1 MDDRDN
7 NFREDGGR
15 FVPRRNGDFNQGRT
29 SGDRDYVQR
38 SSYGT
43 QPTPIVRNPQTYPS
57 QPPQFGAGAPQQP
70 YGAQP
75 YGGQQYGQPY
85 QGQQYGGVPYPRG
98 EEEFDYDVNNQQ
110 YSAPTQ
116 YSQPPKKKR
125 GFFSFGKKEE
135 YVEQSGGGSYNNVI
149 ITYPKTIQDVQAIID
164 SLRNR
169 QAIIV
174 DMSKI
179 NDKGCQRIMDYL
191 SGAIYALGGAQ
202 QRIADNM
209 FLFTPDGVSIQGPSD
224 LKKRYD

>member
-1 MDDRDN
+1 MDDRNSNFQDDN
-7 NFREDGGR
+7 GR
-15 FVPRRNGDFNQGRT
+15 FIPRRNGDFNQNRPNA
-29 SGDRDYVQR
+29 DRDYVQR
-38 SSYGT
+38 SSYGA

-75 YGGQQYGQPY
+75 YGAQPYSGQQFGAQPS
-85 QGQQYGGVPYPRG
+85 YPR

-110 YSAPTQ
+110 YSAPVQ

-125 GFFSFGKKEE
+125 GFFSFGKREE
-135 YVEQSGGGSYNNVI
+135 NNEQTGGGSYSNVI

-202 QRIADNM
+202 QRIADSM

>member
-1 MDDRDN
+1 MDDRNN
-7 NFREDGGR
+7 NFQDDNGR
-15 FVPRRNGDFNQGRT
+15 FIPRRNGDFNQNRPNA
-29 SGDRDYVQR
+29 DRDYVQR
-38 SSYGT
+38 SSYGA

-75 YGGQQYGQPY
+75 YGAQPYSGQQFGAQPS
-85 QGQQYGGVPYPRG
+85 YPR

-110 YSAPTQ
+110 YSAPVQ

-125 GFFSFGKKEE
+125 GFFSFGKREE
-135 YVEQSGGGSYNNVI
+135 NNEQTGGGSYSNVI

-202 QRIADNM
+202 QRIADSM

>member
-1 MDDRDN
+1 MDDRNN
-7 NFREDGGR
+7 NFQDDNGR
-15 FVPRRNGDFNQGRT
+15 FIPRRNGDFNQNRPNA
-29 SGDRDYVQR
+29 DRDYVQR
-38 SSYGT
+38 SSYGA

-75 YGGQQYGQPY
+75 YGAQPYSGQQFGAQPS
-85 QGQQYGGVPYPRG
+85 YPR

-110 YSAPTQ
+110 YSAPVR

-125 GFFSFGKKEE
+125 GFFSLGKREE
-135 YVEQSGGGSYNNVI
+135 NNEQTGCGSYSNVI

-202 QRIADNM
+202 QRIADSM